1 MLNHSVNFEFIGFDP
16 EYEVRS
22 FITSVADR
30 LHSLAPSNSFMKVTM
45 KKGKDAIE
53 ASCRIASQAGV
64 FVAET
69 VCNSP
74 VTAIHQ
80 IESRIMQQLNEWKK
94 YRFQD
99 SQSKIRPS
107 RPHLEIAV

>member
-1 MLNHSVNFEFIGFDP
+1 MPNHSVNFEFIGFDP

-30 LHSLAPSNSFMKVTM
+30 LHSLAPSDSFMKIVM
-45 KKGKDAIE
+45 KKGGDAIE
-53 ASCRIASQAGV
+53 ASCRIASQADK
-64 FVAET
+64 FVADA

-80 IESRIMQQLNEWKK
+80 IESKIRQQLDEWKK
-94 YRFQD
+94 HRFLG
-99 SQSKIRPS
+99 SQSKVRPS
-107 RPHLEIAV
+107 RPQLEIAV